1 MIAGEIL
8 LDEEWVDLVLEAL
21 DSGISE
27 KEIKDF
33 LAGQSSQD

>member
-1 MIAGEIL
+1 MIAGEKL

-33 LAGQSSQD
+33 LAGQASQK